1 MTSKGRQLRQSQ
13 TARANDCLLGPLQV
27 RPARG
32 ISQAVAAAV
41 RAWLLSVVAQADE
54 GEFSFAA
61 REEVFVE
68 WRSIVV
74 LRCGW

>member
-1 MTSKGRQLRQSQ
+1 
-13 TARANDCLLGPLQV
+13 
-27 RPARG
+27 
-32 ISQAVAAAV
+32 VAAAV
-41 RAWLLSVVAQADE
+41 RAWLLGVVAQADE